1 MANSTSPIAE
11 ESHLLLE
18 LRASAVMV
26 SQWAAL
32 KPRTSWLTT
41 ASWPWQEFEVILKSQ
56 HPEKSPDI
64 YAWPRLKSPNRC
76 LEILPGDAE
85 KPPEVWFFRKKF
97 SGDCGGVRTWRTTFV
112 LTWVRKPKMEGE
124 VANVHFTNR
133 VEKSDRKKS
142 SILEISL
149 ISDVGLISEKDEH
162 TCFTLTSLIKITFFS
177 LNTRFILQN

>member
-11 ESHLLLE
+11 EGHLLLE

-56 HPEKSPDI
+56 HPEKSPEI

-124 VANVHFTNR
+124 VTNVHFTNR
-133 VEKSDRKKS
+133 VGKKVF
-142 SILEISL
+142 LEMMLFRNFQGRNAWRRIWRWRSL
-149 ISDVGLISEKDEH
+149 TLELIY
-162 TCFTLTSLIKITFFS
+162 
-177 LNTRFILQN
+177 QN